1 MQDNNQDEVYN
12 ELQDYLNHQQ
22 SWCEEHLG
30 EELYHALKEGV
41 EVE

>member
-1 MQDNNQDEVYN
+1 MQEEQLEDYN
-12 ELQDYLNHQQ
+12 ELVEYLNHQQ

-41 EVE
+41 EVD